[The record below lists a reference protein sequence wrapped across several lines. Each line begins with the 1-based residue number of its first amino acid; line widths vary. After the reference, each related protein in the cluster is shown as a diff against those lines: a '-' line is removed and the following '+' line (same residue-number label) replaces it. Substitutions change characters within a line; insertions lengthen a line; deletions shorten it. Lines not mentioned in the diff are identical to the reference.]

1 MLLVFVSLSWVI
13 KSVWLKLIIM
23 ILCIRVKPWWE
34 CSLLMDVVAN
44 FRCVRAQRCE
54 EIRMLPLAHP
64 SIPPTC
70 IIICYM
76 NLNALLFYEPK
87 YSQCLSSCGAIF
99 FSWHYYL
106 PEALPRVSWLLV
118 FQTVFMLSV
127 LSSET
132 LFMATT
138 LRILL
143 PSMQREMSGSCIL
156 DTWNQFTLASWLY
169 TSVLFHLHF
178 KFLHNFLA

>member
-1 MLLVFVSLSWVI
+1 
-13 KSVWLKLIIM
+13 
-23 ILCIRVKPWWE
+23 
-34 CSLLMDVVAN
+34 
-44 FRCVRAQRCE
+44 
-54 EIRMLPLAHP
+54 MLPHAHP
-64 SIPPTC
+64 RIPPTSV
-70 IIICYM
+70 IICYM

-87 YSQCLSSCGAIF
+87 YYQCLSPLWCDF

-118 FQTVFMLSV
+118 FQAAFMLSV
-127 LSSET
+127 LSSEI

-156 DTWNQFTLASWLY
+156 ETWNQFTLASWLY
-169 TSVLFHLHF
+169 FLPFLFVCTLNF
-178 KFLHNFLA
+178 CIIFLLNLISQLSCIRRKQTKLSIHHPNFLNIFIVFN